1 MPVLEPYIANEF
13 VVEIGSEESPTI
25 SKVSGMSLGKADAVE
40 IHEGGT
46 NVVHKVSS
54 GVVKFDPLT
63 LERYM
68 DGSDDDRRFKEFF
81 EQMFK
86 ISGQAGTRTR
96 GLGST
101 QSVRRDGAI
110 VKKHFGEEVFRVA
123 FYGAW
128 VSQMQIG
135 DLEAGSTTVLKQ
147 TITLEHDGLEW
158 IR

>member
-40 IHEGGT
+40 IPEGGT

-68 DGSDDDRRFKEFF
+68 DGSKDDALF
-81 EQMFK
+81 EQFFLDTFNIKGKPGEVSRGQGSK
-86 ISGQAGTRTR
+86 IRKN
-96 GLGST
+96 
-101 QSVRRDGAI
+101 GAI
-110 VKKHFGEEVFRVA
+110 VKKHYGQEVFRVA
-123 FYGAW
+123 FFGAW

-135 DLEAGSTTVLKQ
+135 DLEAGSTTALKQ

-158 IR
+158 IRK